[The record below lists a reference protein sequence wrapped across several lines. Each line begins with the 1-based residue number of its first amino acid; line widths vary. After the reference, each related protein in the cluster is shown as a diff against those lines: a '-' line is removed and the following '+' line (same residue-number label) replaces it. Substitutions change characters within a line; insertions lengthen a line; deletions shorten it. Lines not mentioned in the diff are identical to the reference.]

1 MARERKKFLKFFS
14 LWRQGRFLKF
24 FFVCCCGETTPL
36 STFEMETEHTKRF
49 FPSLDVTKTDRME
62 DIFEARDANRRK
74 KIRKIIERGQIHLE
88 P

>member
-1 MARERKKFLKFFS
+1 M
-14 LWRQGRFLKF
+14 
-24 FFVCCCGETTPL
+24 

-88 P
+88 Q

>member
-1 MARERKKFLKFFS
+1 
-14 LWRQGRFLKF
+14 
-24 FFVCCCGETTPL
+24 
-36 STFEMETEHTKRF
+36 METEQTKKF

-88 P
+88 Q